1 MTDLYETGLANRK
14 KVLGDEYVD
23 RAIQG
28 ADAFTRDFQ
37 TLLTSYCWGAVWGSE
52 GISHKQKS
60 LNNLCMTAALGRSH
74 EFELHFK
81 GALKNGC
88 TLAELRDTLTQIG
101 VYCGAP
107 AAVESFRIA
116 RKVFAE
122 LGIDPDKDESL
133 SKTKSVV

>member
-1 MTDLYETGLANRK
+1 MSSDLFDKGLANRR
-14 KVLGDEYVD
+14 KVLGADYVD

-28 ADAFTRDFQ
+28 ADAFNRDFQ
-37 TLLTSYCWGAVWGSE
+37 TLLTEYCWGAIWSRP
-52 GISHKQKS
+52 GIDDRQRS

-81 GALKNGC
+81 GAIANGC
-88 TLAELRDTLTQIG
+88 TLAALRDTLMQIG

-116 RKVFAE
+116 RKVFTE
-122 LGIDPDKDESL
+122 LGIEPDKDESL
-133 SKTKSVV
+133 S